1 LDTSQ
6 LKRIPLFADTPD
18 DDLRVVSTF
27 AEAKEVPEG
36 TVIMKE
42 GGFANELMALE
53 EGTAEVLREGKK
65 VGELKQGDIF
75 GEAGLLE
82 KTERNAS
89 VVATSTCRLIV
100 IKQWEMHRMKSK
112 LPHLVEEIQ
121 KTLAERRGG

>member
-1 LDTSQ
+1 
-6 LKRIPLFADTPD
+6 
-18 DDLRVVSTF
+18 
-27 AEAKEVPEG
+27 
-36 TVIMKE
+36 MKE

-53 EGTAEVLREGKK
+53 EGTAEVLRDGQK
-65 VGELKQGDIF
+65 VGELKAGDIF

-112 LPHLVEEIQ
+112 LPHLVDEIR
-121 KTLAERRGG
+121 KTLEQRRGG